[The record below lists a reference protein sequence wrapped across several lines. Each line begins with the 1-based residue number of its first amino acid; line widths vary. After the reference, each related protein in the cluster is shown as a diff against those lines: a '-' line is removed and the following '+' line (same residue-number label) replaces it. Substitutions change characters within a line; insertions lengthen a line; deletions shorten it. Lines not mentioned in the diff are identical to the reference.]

1 MMRVANSWWQLIDG
15 VFVVITGF
23 TMFDAT
29 LTVATYSIKELMTI
43 DKVGSLAVSVV
54 VILFW
59 VLRYRLMKKKNAKEE
74 RKLDLEIQIREM
86 YLNRKDM
93 TNEID
98 KLFKNDM

>member
-1 MMRVANSWWQLIDG
+1 MIKIASSWWQLIDG

-29 LTVATYSIKELMTI
+29 LTIATYSINELMTM

-54 VILFW
+54 VICFW
-59 VLRYRLMKKKNAKEE
+59 ILRYRLIKKKNAKEE

-93 TNEID
+93 SNEIE
-98 KLFKNDM
+98 KLFKNDR

>member
-1 MMRVANSWWQLIDG
+1 MMRIANSWWQLIDG